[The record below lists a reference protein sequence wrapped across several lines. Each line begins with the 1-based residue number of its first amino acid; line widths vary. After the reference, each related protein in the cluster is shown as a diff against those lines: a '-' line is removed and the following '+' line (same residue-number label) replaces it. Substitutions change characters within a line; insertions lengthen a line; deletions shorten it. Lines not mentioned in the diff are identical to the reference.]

1 MKYSGESS
9 LGGRTNEM
17 NRRPESK
24 TDGGTQTSV
33 VATSSSI
40 PSSMISNLPHPNAQF
55 LLANPWLHTSLLYSQ
70 LYNNSQRVH
79 PLLPSTSV
87 LLGGGAD
94 AGESTDQVIPTP
106 CKFNTHRRSPSP
118 TTTPKSSSPASSTT
132 TKDGTA
138 VREVDNNKRSE
149 VWRPY

>member
-9 LGGRTNEM
+9 LGGRTNEL